1 MSELHTPPQAE
12 WVHSV
17 DIPVGDAM
25 LDGDLH
31 LPAQAR
37 GLVLFVHGSGSSRHS
52 PRNQYV
58 AQVIRTAGIGTLLF
72 DLLTPEEERIDLRTP
87 YLRFDM
93 DLLAGRLEEVTAWVA
108 DTDATRQLRIGYFG
122 ASTGGGAALIAAA
135 RLGQDIGAVVSRGGR
150 PDLAGALLPKV
161 LAPTLLIVGGRD
173 DVVIQL
179 NEAAY
184 AQLQCEKALR
194 IVPGATHLFEEP
206 GALDEVARLA
216 TEWFQQ
222 HLPPSMTT
230 SDSGV

>member
-1 MSELHTPPQAE
+1 MSKRQTTPQAE
-12 WVHSV
+12 EVHSV
-17 DIPVGDAM
+17 DIPAGEAT
-25 LDGDLH
+25 LDGDLRIPSH
-31 LPAQAR
+31 AR

-58 AQVIRTAGIGTLLF
+58 AQVLRAAGLGTLLF
-72 DLLTPEEERIDLRTP
+72 DLLTPEEEHIDLRTP

-93 DLLAGRLEEVTAWVA
+93 DLLVGRLEEVTAWVA
-108 DTDATRQLRIGYFG
+108 DTDATRHLRLGYFG
-122 ASTGGGAALIAAA
+122 ASTGGGAALMAAA
-135 RLGQDIGAVVSRGGR
+135 RLGQSIGAVVSRGGR

-173 DVVIQL
+173 EVALQR

-184 AQLQCEKALR
+184 AQLQCAKVLH

-206 GALDEVARLA
+206 GVLDEVARLA

-222 HLPPSMTT
+222 HLHAARKAT
-230 SDSGV
+230 